1 MKNKGQTTI
10 LFSLMISVLLLFTL
24 TALEVGR
31 IYMSRV
37 KTRAVVHSTC
47 LNLMA
52 DYNSALFE
60 RYHLLFMD
68 PTYGTGSE
76 AVIEEKIQDYMESSL
91 NGERENTVYQ
101 FTIEELAIVDPNY
114 ILDHNMEALKNQ
126 ILNYEKTEGVVHAA
140 KNLEEKISDRSADIE
155 GAASETEHNGIE
167 LPKTAS
173 TEEPDEEENEDAG
186 GASDEETKEKEKVS
200 DPRDTLAG
208 NLKNGLLYFLL
219 PGDTAISKEIHTL
232 EKAPSQTYL
241 DQKEEKKD
249 NGFQDIGF
257 LKNFIKTAASEDG
270 DYGLMNQAAFV
281 DYVNNLFSN
290 GVKGREDSVMQCE
303 AEYILEGKASD
314 YDNLEA
320 VVGDIVWMRMPM
332 NYAYLL
338 TDEAKKTEALTLA
351 AAICTATG
359 TEPMIEV
366 VKYLLLG
373 CWSYGETLYEMRVL
387 LSGEKIPYVKSS
399 ETWYTDLQTLSGTGV
414 GSEVQ
419 NGMGYEDYLMLLLA
433 KKGNRKRDLCYARML
448 DVIEMNLSRE
458 DAGFHIANCVSGLTV
473 QGKVC
478 LNPLLVKKGEKE
490 DYDFFFEE
498 SFKYE

>member
-37 KTRAVVHSTC
+37 KTRALVHSTC

-76 AVIEEKIQDYMESSL
+76 AAIEEKINDYLESSL
-91 NGERENTVYQ
+91 NGERGNPIYQ
-101 FTIEELAIVDPNY
+101 FTIEEIAIADQTY
-114 ILDHNMEALKNQ
+114 ILDHNMEALKSQ

-140 KNLEEKISDRSADIE
+140 KKLTGDRSADIE
-155 GAASETEHNGIE
+155 RAASETEHNGIE
-167 LPKTAS
+167 MPT
-173 TEEPDEEENEDAG
+173 TEAAAEPDTEGKEEADED
-186 GASDEETKEKEKVS
+186 SDKETEKKEKVS
-200 DPRDTLAG
+200 DPRDTLDG

-219 PGDTAISKEIHTL
+219 PEDTTISKETHSL
-232 EKAPSQTYL
+232 EKAPSQTYR
-241 DQKEEKKD
+241 DQKQEEKD
-249 NGFQDIGF
+249 NSFRDIGF
-257 LKNFIKTAASEDG
+257 LKTFIKNAASEEG
-270 DYGLMNQAAFV
+270 DYGLMKQAAFV

-290 GVKGREDSVMQCE
+290 GVNGREDSVMQCE
-303 AEYILEGKASD
+303 VEYILEGKESD

-320 VVGDIVWMRMPM
+320 VVGDIVWMRMPI

-338 TDEAKKTEALTLA
+338 TDETKKEEALTLA
-351 AAICTATG
+351 AAICIATG
-359 TEPMIEV
+359 TESLMEI

-373 CWSYGETLYEMRVL
+373 CWSYAETLYEMRML
-387 LSGEKIPYVKSS
+387 LSGETIPYVKSS
-399 ETWYTDLQTLSGTGV
+399 ETWYTDLKTLSGNATG
-414 GSEVQ
+414 SKVQ
-419 NGMGYEDYLMLLLA
+419 NGMEYEDYLLLLLA
-433 KKGNRKRDLCYARML
+433 KKGNKKRDLCYARIL
-448 DVIEMNLSRE
+448 DVIEMNLNRE
-458 DAGFHIANCVSGLTV
+458 DADFHIANCVSGMTV
-473 QGKVC
+473 QGKIC
-478 LNPLLVKKGEKE
+478 LNPLLAGEGKKE

-498 SFKYE
+498 SFTYE